1 MKLSV
6 IVPVYNEKRT
16 IDIILDKV
24 REVDLGEVE
33 REIIVVDGGSIDGT
47 IDKLREQEKSPD
59 TRVIY
64 QGARLGRGS
73 ALKEGINASD
83 GDIVIFQDADLEL
96 DPEDYPA
103 LLRPIVEGEAP
114 IVFGSRFLAE
124 KPRMGFL
131 QYWGNKVINWSVNLA
146 FGSRLTDVETCYQVF
161 RRDAL
166 EGISLENNDFAF
178 TVELTIKLIRSGLRI
193 VEVPI
198 VYIPRGRAEGK
209 KVYWADGFAALWT
222 IFKLR
227 LQPAP
232 PKRAVDPD
240 KPAV

>member
-16 IDIILDKV
+16 IDIILEKV
-24 REVDLGEVE
+24 RRVDLGDIE
-33 REIIVVDGGSIDGT
+33 REIVVVDGGSIDGT
-47 IDKLREQEKSPD
+47 LEKLAEQEKVPG

-73 ALKEGINASD
+73 ALKEGIAQSS
-83 GDIVIFQDADLEL
+83 GDVILFQDADLEL

-103 LLRPIVEGEAP
+103 LLRPIAQGEAS
-114 IVFGSRFLAE
+114 IVFGSRFLSDR
-124 KPRMGFL
+124 PQMGFL

-166 EGISLENNDFAF
+166 EGVTLENNDFAF
-178 TVELTIKLIRSGLRI
+178 TVELTVKLIRSGRKI
-193 VEVPI
+193 VEIPI
-198 VYIPRGRAEGK
+198 AYIPRGRAEGK

-222 IFKLR
+222 ILKLR
-227 LQPAP
+227 LQRGPG
-232 PKRAVDPD
+232 K
-240 KPAV
+240 KKH